1 VYASIRIGNPLEQG
15 TLMGPLHT
23 KASIKEYFEGI
34 TEIKKQGGKVL
45 YGGELYN
52 GVNNGGEGGNY
63 VLPTLVEI
71 DADAEIVKT
80 ELFVPICYLI
90 KFKTFEEGVKINNNV
105 PQGLSSSIFTKN
117 IQTYFRWVGP
127 LGSDCGIVNCNIG
140 PSGAEIGGA
149 FGGEKETGGG
159 RESGSD
165 SWKQYMRR
173 STCTVNFTNSLP
185 LAQGVKFDV

>member
-1 VYASIRIGNPLEQG
+1 
-15 TLMGPLHT
+15 MGPLHT
-23 KASIKEYFEGI
+23 KSAVKEYTEGLE
-34 TEIKKQGGKVL
+34 EIKKQGGKIL
-45 YGGELYN
+45 YGGEIYS
-52 GVNNGGEGGNY
+52 GVSNGGEGGNY

-71 DADAEIVKT
+71 DANAEIVKT

-90 KFKTFEEGVKINNNV
+90 KFKTFEEAVKINNNV

-117 IQTYFRWVGP
+117 IQNYFRWVGP

-165 SWKQYMRR
+165 SWK
-173 STCTVNFTNSLP
+173 
-185 LAQGVKFDV
+185 